1 MVMVLVVVWVVV
13 AMGLEVVISHLCGDT
28 NGDGCGGSQQMNIFI
43 KYSNIC
49 YILEALYVKRSVVT
63 VTLVS

>member
-1 MVMVLVVVWVVV
+1 MFLGVVNVVMVLVVVWVVV

-43 KYSNIC
+43 
-49 YILEALYVKRSVVT
+49 
-63 VTLVS
+63 